1 MGKINKT
8 DKVIYQGHLTLVQRP
23 HEGRDY
29 DVIVSKDAAVM
40 LYIDEKDRVYF
51 TKQFRPAMEREMLA
65 LPAETLDKEGL
76 SPLEVMVEGLEEEC
90 GVRIKKEQVEYV
102 EKVVSTDGHDTE
114 IVHLFYARGPG
125 EFVGQRLEDTEKID
139 VVKIPFEEAYSR
151 MKRGEIEGSK
161 TTSLLRFEKI
171 RRQKKRI
178 TKLNKEL
185 AKYMSGDFMAGR

>member
-65 LPAETLDKEGL
+65 LPAETLQFTGN
-76 SPLEVMVEGLEEEC
+76 
-90 GVRIKKEQVEYV
+90 
-102 EKVVSTDGHDTE
+102 STTYFPFFYCFSL
-114 IVHLFYARGPG
+114 VKFLF
-125 EFVGQRLEDTEKID
+125 
-139 VVKIPFEEAYSR
+139 
-151 MKRGEIEGSK
+151 
-161 TTSLLRFEKI
+161 SL
-171 RRQKKRI
+171 
-178 TKLNKEL
+178 N
-185 AKYMSGDFMAGR
+185 